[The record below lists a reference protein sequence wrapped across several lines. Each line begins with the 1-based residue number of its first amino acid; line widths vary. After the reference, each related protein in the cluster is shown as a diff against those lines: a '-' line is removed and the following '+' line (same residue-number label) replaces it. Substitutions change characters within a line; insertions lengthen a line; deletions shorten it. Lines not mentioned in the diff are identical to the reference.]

1 MEELRLVGVHEDG
14 EHLLLSTPDGR
25 RFRLPLT
32 DQLVQAARMPRRPK
46 VGERSVEI
54 PEDVRPRDIQA
65 MVRAGMT
72 AAEVAERSGWQLDKV
87 RRFEAP
93 VLAERDHVAALARAT
108 RLRPRGGSGGGPTLA
123 ARVLERLTQRGVET
137 DDVVWDSWRSHEGH
151 WAVVLTFAAGGRQ
164 RQATWAF
171 DPSTSQVHPADDEAR
186 WLSEDERSG
195 LTGPLP
201 TTPAESVDPAVG
213 DVATRAPGRAPAPT
227 PTSES
232 VIGVPGDT
240 VYDIE
245 ADEREGRRHGSV
257 DLMAAVRERTGVRAR
272 GRAGRRRADAPV
284 QAPAPA
290 GEPELPLENLPAAV
304 TAPVPTFVPDPEPPV
319 EVTETAEV
327 ASRGPVADEDPA
339 PQDAPEDAPEGAPG
353 AARERA
359 PDPLEES
366 PHGIPD
372 APAEPIPTAA
382 TDATTAEAEAADP
395 DVKEAIGAR
404 RRRRTGRAS
413 VPSWDDIMFGAKREE
428 ESHPR
433 GAGPG
438 PSRDEQA

>member
-1 MEELRLVGVHEDG
+1 MEDLRLVGVHEDG
-14 EHLLLSTPDGR
+14 EHLLLTTPDGR

-46 VGERSVEI
+46 VGQRSVEI

-72 AAEVAERSGWQLDKV
+72 AGEVAERSGWPVDKV
-87 RRFEAP
+87 RKFEAP
-93 VLAERDHVAALARAT
+93 VLAERDHVASLARGT

-201 TTPAESVDPAVG
+201 TTPGEPPNAQITDAQIPDPASE
-213 DVATRAPGRAPAPT
+213 PAIT
-227 PTSES
+227 
-232 VIGVPGDT
+232 VPSDS

-245 ADEREGRRHGSV
+245 ADDRSARRHSSV

-284 QAPAPA
+284 QAPVPA
-290 GEPELPLENLPAAV
+290 GEPELPLENLAAPEPEPAAV
-304 TAPVPTFVPDPEPPV
+304 TAPVPTQAAEPVPELPV
-319 EVTETAEV
+319 EF
-327 ASRGPVADEDPA
+327 
-339 PQDAPEDAPEGAPG
+339 APG
-353 AARERA
+353 AAAEA
-359 PDPLEES
+359 GPEAS
-366 PHGIPD
+366 S
-372 APAEPIPTAA
+372 EPIPEPAP
-382 TDATTAEAEAADP
+382 EQSPEPADEPPPETPADEPHP
-395 DVKEAIGAR
+395 DPQPDETSTGGIPEQSRSVR
-404 RRRRTGRAS
+404 RRRRPTRAS
-413 VPSWDDIMFGAKREE
+413 VPSWDDIMFGAKKDDA
-428 ESHPR
+428 PTD
-433 GAGPG
+433 G
-438 PSRDEQA
+438 QA